1 MIYEISKYQE
11 KFSFEAPNLKIAAL
25 VVCSLCHG
33 QYSAV
38 SVDGEQGIPQFIFGG
53 HDEWFISNF
62 GTNFV
67 ETLNEVLSHEKEQLY
82 KSLTTVL
89 MGEAENRKVYQESK
103 EFSPHTPKAVFEHS
117 KDRLNSKYNNFC
129 LRAWNFAEQVSL
141 FKQTQEDS
149 AIKENF

>member
-1 MIYEISKYQE
+1 MIYGISKHKE

-33 QYSAV
+33 QYPAISI
-38 SVDGEQGIPQFIFGG
+38 DGEQFVPQFIFGG

-67 ETLNEVLSHEKEQLY
+67 ETLNEVLSYEKEHLY
-82 KSLTTVL
+82 KSLNSVL
-89 MGEAENRKVYQESK
+89 MGEAESRKAYQESK
-103 EFSPHTPKAVFEHS
+103 AFSPHTPKEVYEHS

-129 LRAWNFAEQVSL
+129 QYAWAFAEQVNL
-141 FKQTQEDS
+141 YKP
-149 AIKENF
+149 AKEGEA

>member
-25 VVCSLCHG
+25 VICSLCHG
-33 QYSAV
+33 QYPAR
-38 SVDGEQGIPQFIFGG
+38 SVDGELFVPQFIFGG

-89 MGEAENRKVYQESK
+89 MGEAESRKVYQESK

-129 LRAWNFAEQVSL
+129 QCAWAFAEQVSL
-141 FKQTQEDS
+141 FKPVQENVV
-149 AIKENF
+149 IKENF

>member
-1 MIYEISKYQE
+1 MIYEISKHKE

-33 QYSAV
+33 QYPAR
-38 SVDGEQGIPQFIFGG
+38 SVDGELFVPQFIFGG

-89 MGEAENRKVYQESK
+89 MGEAESRKVYQESK

-117 KDRLNSKYNNFC
+117 KDRLNSEYNNFC
-129 LRAWNFAEQVSL
+129 QCAWAFAEQVSL
-141 FKQTQEDS
+141 FKPVQENVV
-149 AIKENF
+149 IKENF

>member
-1 MIYEISKYQE
+1 MIYEISKHKE

-33 QYSAV
+33 QYPAR
-38 SVDGEQGIPQFIFGG
+38 SVDGELFVPQFIFGG

-67 ETLNEVLSHEKEQLY
+67 ETLNEVLSHEKDQLY

-89 MGEAENRKVYQESK
+89 MGEAESRKVYQESK
-103 EFSPHTPKAVFEHS
+103 AFSPHTPKEVYEHS

-129 LRAWNFAEQVSL
+129 QYAWAFAEQVSL
-141 FKQTQEDS
+141 YKQPAQEGE
-149 AIKENF
+149 A

>member
-67 ETLNEVLSHEKEQLY
+67 ETLNEVLSNEKENFHQ
-82 KSLTTVL
+82 SLNTVL
-89 MGEAENRKVYQESK
+89 MGNAESRKAYQETK
-103 EFSPHTPKAVFEHS
+103 EFTINTPKSVYEHS
-117 KDRLNSKYNNFC
+117 KERLNSKFNNFC

-141 FKQTQEDS
+141 YKPAQEGE
-149 AIKENF
+149 A